1 MLFSKKKDESA
12 DFLHSLNYINEKT
25 TLTGNIDCETDF
37 RLDGTLTG
45 DITCKAKLVIGTT
58 GKVKGDLRA
67 KNAFVQGI
75 VKGNIITEEM
85 LVISETAVI
94 EGDIFTKQFTAKE
107 GSKMNGQLTMSDKV
121 PGEATLLLS
130 QQQEQKEI
138 KVQSIVQPSEQL
150 IK

>member
-1 MLFSKKKDESA
+1 MLFTKKKGEST
-12 DFLHSLNYINEKT
+12 DLLHSLNYMNEKT
-25 TLTGNIDCETDF
+25 ILTGNIDCETDF

-45 DITCKAKLVIGTT
+45 DINCKAKLVIGIT

-67 KNAFVQGI
+67 KNAFVQGL

-121 PGEATLLLS
+121 PGETTLMLS
-130 QQQEQKEI
+130 PQHEEKEI
-138 KVQSIVQPSEQL
+138 QFQGIVQPS
-150 IK
+150 

>member
-1 MLFSKKKDESA
+1 MLFSKKKDDST

-45 DITCKAKLVIGTT
+45 DISCKAKLVIGVP

-67 KNAFVQGI
+67 KNAFVQGH
-75 VKGNIITEEM
+75 VKGNIIVEEM

-94 EGDIFTKQFTAKE
+94 EGDIFTRQFTAKE
-107 GSKMNGQLTMSDKV
+107 GSKMNGRLTMSDKV
-121 PGEATLLLS
+121 PGETTLMLS
-130 QQQEQKEI
+130 PQHEEKKIQLQGI
-138 KVQSIVQPSEQL
+138 AQPS
-150 IK
+150 